1 MGKSSWLFS
10 LPLLH
15 FHSCV
20 YNRKELP
27 FSYPCT
33 YINGEF
39 RRFFSQWMPLSSV
52 STVLPLLGDENQFF
66 ICRQKLLAQPTAK
79 QTQVAKSAT
88 TVRAINDEQSHAQQN
103 VGQTETA
110 RQRSA
115 VTMTEVQWNNDKFK
129 NNIFIH
135 CKHEARL
142 EGLKKYIH
150 EIHDGLFKNT
160 SHGDIRLIVG
170 NRNNPNM
177 EYELTRKRP
186 HSSLLKGPSNT
197 GQDSS
202 DRTPSAFLFLFS

>member
-1 MGKSSWLFS
+1 MTLFLS
-10 LPLLH
+10 DSH
-15 FHSCV
+15 A
-20 YNRKELP
+20 YTTGTNLP

-39 RRFFSQWMPLSSV
+39 QRFFRQYMSSSSV
-52 STVLPLLGDENQFF
+52 SPILPLLSDENQFF
-66 ICRQKLLAQPTAK
+66 ICRQKFLAQPTPK

-88 TVRAINDEQSHAQQN
+88 TVRVVNNEQSNAQQK
-103 VGQTETA
+103 VGQTETT
-110 RQRSA
+110 RQRSIA
-115 VTMTEVQWNNDKFK
+115 TMTEVQRNNDKFK

-142 EGLKKYIH
+142 AGLKKYIH

-160 SHGDIRLIVG
+160 PHGDIRLIVG

-186 HSSLLKGPSNT
+186 PSSFLKDPSDT
-197 GQDSS
+197 GQDSC
-202 DRTPSAFLFLFS
+202 DRTLSCFCFVFS